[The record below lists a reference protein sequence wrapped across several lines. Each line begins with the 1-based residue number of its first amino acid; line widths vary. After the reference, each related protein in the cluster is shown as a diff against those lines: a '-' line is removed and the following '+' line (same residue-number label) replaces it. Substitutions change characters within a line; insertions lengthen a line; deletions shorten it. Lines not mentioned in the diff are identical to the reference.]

1 VRVCAFLLLYM
12 CHAKKWEGIYS
23 ILALRLAWQTFLAAL
38 QKDNSSSEIVPVV
51 PFKLALYLG
60 AKLHYVKT

>member
-1 VRVCAFLLLYM
+1 M

-23 ILALRLAWQTFLAAL
+23 VLALKLEWQTFLAAL

-60 AKLHYVKT
+60 SKMHHVET